1 MKRPTSAIALIGV
14 SALLITSCGSDGSSA
29 ASGEGAGSGDEAQ
42 SGGILEVAASSD
54 ISCLDGQQARGHEL
68 IVATQIIE
76 PLTVQ
81 HPETGE
87 IYPRLAE
94 DWEVNEDA
102 SEFTFSLRDD
112 VVFHNG
118 QPLTAQNVK
127 DNFEGILDLGVRSGL
142 GQTYLAGL
150 EEIEVVD
157 DHTVRVAFD
166 GPNAQFLQASST
178 TSLGL
183 YADET
188 LETDPETRCQGDVI
202 GTGPFQ
208 FESYTGNTTLDL
220 IRYDEY
226 DWAPSDVYEHDGP
239 TRLDG
244 WRYTV
249 MPESSVRHG
258 SLQSGQIHVNPGV
271 AVQDRPSLEAG
282 DFPIYIRAT
291 PGAPNNLWY
300 NVEEGHLTDPR
311 VRQAI
316 TFSIDNDE
324 LASVTFEEQNGA
336 TNTLSEATPGYQ
348 AQEDLLAFDP
358 ERAAELLDEAGWNL
372 GDDGFRVNED
382 GEPLTVEITDYYQH
396 GYEELIQ
403 EQLVNAG
410 FDAHLV
416 TVTFAERSAILEN
429 GEYEIITGSL
439 TRADADIIRTIHHFE
454 QQNTNQRSEHIDLDD
469 DLEASLAISD
479 EAERAELLN
488 GDLSR
493 ALLEEGYTTP
503 LVENVGLVATR
514 PEVHGF
520 QFDAMNRHV
529 YYEVWI
535 EE

>member
-1 MKRPTSAIALIGV
+1 MKPRSSAIAFVGISSLLVTACGNGGA
-14 SALLITSCGSDGSSA
+14 SASP
-29 ASGEGAGSGDEAQ
+29 DEADAEEVH
-42 SGGILEVAASSD
+42 SGGVLEVAASSD

-81 HPETGE
+81 HAETGE
-87 IYPRLAE
+87 IHPRLAE
-94 DWEVNEDA
+94 SWEVNDDA
-102 SEFTFSLRDD
+102 SEFTFYLRDD
-112 VVFHNG
+112 VSFHNG
-118 QPLTAQNVK
+118 QPLIAQNVK

-188 LETDPETRCQGDVI
+188 LEVDPETRCQGDVI

-208 FESYTGNTTLDL
+208 FESYTGNTTVELS
-220 IRYDEY
+220 RYDDY
-226 DWAPSDVYEHDGP
+226 DWAPSDVHEHEGP
-239 TRLDG
+239 ALLDG

-271 AVQDRPSLEAG
+271 AVQDRDALEAQ
-282 DFPIYIRAT
+282 DFPIYIRST

-300 NVEEGHLTDPR
+300 NVEEGHLTDPL

-316 TFSIDNDE
+316 TFAIDNEE
-324 LASVTFEEQNGA
+324 LASVRFEEQEGA
-336 TNTLSEATPGYQ
+336 TNTLSQATPGYQ
-348 AQEDLLAFDP
+348 AQEDLLAYDP
-358 ERAAELLDEAGWNL
+358 DRSAELLEEAGWTV
-372 GDDGFRVNED
+372 GDDGIRVND
-382 GEPLTVEITDYYQH
+382 QGEPLTIEITDYYQH

-403 EQLVNAG
+403 EQLVAAG
-410 FDAHLV
+410 FDAHLH

-429 GEYEIITGSL
+429 GEYEIMTGSL
-439 TRADADIIRTIHHFE
+439 TRSDADIIRTIHHFE
-454 QQNTNQRSEHIDLDD
+454 QQNTNQRSEHIELDEDLQ
-469 DLEASLAISD
+469 ASLAIND

-488 GDLSR
+488 GELSR
-493 ALLEEGYTTP
+493 ALLEGGYTTP
-503 LVENVGLVATR
+503 LVENVGLVATA

-520 QFDAMNRHV
+520 QFDAMNRQV